1 MCPDL
6 NGSLFHHILETE
18 LQFKTIDLE
27 SSWGRLDELKHKKG
41 SAARNTA
48 ADAADAA
55 DVRGA
60 ESRPA
65 GQTRTTAHAFRIT
78 VVGKQTP
85 SNYAKE
91 IFQN

>member
-41 SAARNTA
+41 SAARNTQA
-48 ADAADAA
+48 DEPDEPDEPDAAARSHGPQDKP
-55 DVRGA
+55 V
-60 ESRPA
+60 
-65 GQTRTTAHAFRIT
+65 QLRTLFGLR
-78 VVGKQTP
+78 
-85 SNYAKE
+85 S
-91 IFQN
+91 

>member
-41 SAARNTA
+41 RTDWNTPADPADPADPATPPAARSQAN
-48 ADAADAA
+48 
-55 DVRGA
+55 
-60 ESRPA
+60 
-65 GQTRTTAHAFRIT
+65 TRTLS
-78 VVGKQTP
+78 G
-85 SNYAKE
+85 
-91 IFQN
+91 

>member
-41 SAARNTA
+41 SAARNTPPDA

-55 DVRGA
+55 ERSHGPQDKPVQ
-60 ESRPA
+60 P
-65 GQTRTTAHAFRIT
+65 RTLFGLR
-78 VVGKQTP
+78 
-85 SNYAKE
+85 S
-91 IFQN
+91 